1 MKQASEQ
8 MMGMVGWASPEQ
20 VAEGAIGLLPSEGDW
35 YVLHTRSRQEKVL
48 HQTLHASGIGCF
60 LPLMKVIRFYGKR
73 KARIEEPMF
82 PGYIFMRGS
91 REQAFAADRTG
102 RIVQIIPVVE
112 QEQLDWELT
121 NLHLAVRGTAP
132 LEPFACLKEGMR
144 VEVRSG
150 PFRGIQGI
158 IEHRDAPDRL
168 HLQVAM
174 LGRSMSMEVDAS
186 LLDPID

>member
-1 MKQASEQ
+1 
-8 MMGMVGWASPEQ
+8 MGMVGWASPEQ
-20 VAEGAIGLLPSEGDW
+20 VAEETLGLLPSEGDW
-35 YVLHTRSRQEKVL
+35 YVLHTRSRQEKAL
-48 HQTLHASGIGCF
+48 HQTLHAIGIGCF

-91 REQAFAADRTG
+91 REQAFTADRTG
-102 RIVQIIPVVE
+102 RIVQIIPVVQ

-121 NLHLAVRGTAP
+121 NLHLAVRGIAP

-158 IEHRDAPDRL
+158 IERRDAPDRL

-174 LGRSMSMEVDAS
+174 LGRSMSMVVDAS
-186 LLDPID
+186 LLDPVDGCP